1 MALAWMVKRES
12 GRQEPCGGILADDQV
27 RRASPSSLNVVL
39 NVYIELF
46 IAGADK
52 D

>member
-27 RRASPSSLNVVL
+27 RPLDDNDDEVFLSFHL
-39 NVYIELF
+39 
-46 IAGADK
+46 
-52 D
+52 